1 MAALNFSLSA
11 IQIFLDAMVFNLCI
25 LNNLSFGHRAFFTG
39 LILLFFLAGSM
50 YGFKN
55 WTLWEETKQ
64 CVRSS
69 FYGFTLI
76 IFSLYAGSTKPQL
89 SRIIWTLF
97 LFIPLCLTVRY
108 FFRRTLFRRGLLSK
122 SLLIL
127 GAGTAGRILAKN
139 VASTPFSSRKIL
151 GFLDDDDDK
160 QGKIIEG
167 VPVLGKIPDVERVQR
182 EVNADEIAIA
192 IPTASRKTLSS
203 IIDKLED
210 ITRRVIYVPN
220 MYMLTTMSAE
230 MRSFDGM
237 PVISSFQ
244 GLLNPVNVTIKTI
257 IDYIG
262 AVIALILCSPFMLWA
277 AWRIKREDGG
287 PIFFIQDRIGWKGR
301 HFRTYKFRSMHVNAD
316 EITKKL
322 FSDPE
327 VFNAYKEGN
336 KLKDDPRL
344 TKIGAFLRKTSIDE
358 LPQLFNVLKCEM
370 SLVGPRPLTKFDV
383 DLVYKTENVV
393 KKVYA
398 AKPGLTGI
406 WQVSGR
412 SDLDADFR
420 RDINCYYVHN
430 WSVWLDVAIL
440 MKTPLA
446 VITSKGA
453 Y

>member
-1 MAALNFSLSA
+1 MTALMSA
-11 IQIFLDAMVFNLCI
+11 IQMFLDALIFNLCI
-25 LNNLSFGHRAFFTG
+25 TSSRLYLSLGSRAFFTG

-55 WTLWEETKQ
+55 WTFWEETKQ

-69 FYGFTLI
+69 FYGFMLI
-76 IFSLYAGSTKPQL
+76 IFSLYVGPRKPSL
-89 SRIIWTLF
+89 SPVIWAF
-97 LFIPLCLTVRY
+97 FWFIPPCLMVRY
-108 FFRRTLFRRGLLSK
+108 FFRKILFEHGLLSK

-127 GAGTAGRILAKN
+127 GAGTAGEILAKN
-139 VASTPFSSRKIL
+139 INSTPFSSRKIL

-160 QGKIIEG
+160 LGKSIEG
-167 VPVLGKIPDVERVQR
+167 VPVLGKISDVEKIQS
-182 EVNADEIAIA
+182 ELKADEIAIA
-192 IPTASRKTLSS
+192 IPTASRKELSR

-210 ITRRVIYVPN
+210 IAKRVLYVPN

-230 MRSFDGM
+230 MRNFDGM

-262 AVIALILCSPFMLWA
+262 AIIALIIFSPTMAWA
-277 AWRIKREDGG
+277 AWKIKREDGG
-287 PIFFIQDRIGWKGR
+287 PIFFVQDRIGWKGK
-301 HFRTYKFRSMHVNAD
+301 HFKTYKFRSMHVNAD
-316 EITKKL
+316 EITQEL
-322 FSDPE
+322 FSNPE
-327 VFNAYKEGN
+327 IFEAYKEGN
-336 KLKDDPRL
+336 KLKEDPRL
-344 TKIGAFLRKTSIDE
+344 TKIGAKLRKTSIDE
-358 LPQLFNVLKCEM
+358 LPQLFNVLKNEM

-440 MKTPLA
+440 LKTPVA
-446 VITSKGA
+446 VVTSKGA